1 LRFLETNHPPRESR
15 RLTTMTNK
23 GIDIK
28 PAKERGEWAE
38 LRFMAR
44 AAEEGLVVTKPWG
57 ESSRYDFAVE
67 RSGRFLRVQVKSTLC
82 RKNNSYP
89 LNLHGAQAPYSI
101 GDFDFVAAY
110 VIPLDLWYIIP
121 AEAAITGREKLY
133 VTPGSPKT
141 RYEQYREAWHL
152 LFGESNNRHVGTAT
166 QACTE
171 RSRRGRPSEQNSAA
185 SPAAE
190 ETSPDDAPP
199 SLAESRFGAIK
210 WSPFLSHWK
219 PRR

>member
-1 LRFLETNHPPRESR
+1 
-15 RLTTMTNK
+15 MTNK

-28 PAKERGEWAE
+28 RAKERGEWAE

-89 LNLHGAQAPYSI
+89 LNLHGAKAPYSI

-152 LFGESNNRHVGTAT
+152 LFGKSNDGHVGTA
-166 QACTE
+166 AL
-171 RSRRGRPSEQNSAA
+171 GRPAARPRSCPSQVVSSKRNDKGRAPKVGPFSISTTEQPWNSRTEQPWD
-185 SPAAE
+185 SDNGRPWN
-190 ETSPDDAPP
+190 SQNDNN
-199 SLAESRFGAIK
+199 
-210 WSPFLSHWK
+210 
-219 PRR
+219 